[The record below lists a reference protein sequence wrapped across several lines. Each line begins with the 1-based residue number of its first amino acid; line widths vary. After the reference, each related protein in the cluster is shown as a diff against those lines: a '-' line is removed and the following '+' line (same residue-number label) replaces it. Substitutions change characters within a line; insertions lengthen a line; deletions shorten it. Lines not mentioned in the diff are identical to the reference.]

1 MNNDRRESVDLDVGG
16 HPKHTFDQGRLGAGS
31 VPEKKPSASSNSSQP
46 VPGRLPFVAHQQA
59 PGGYRQ
65 TQDAML
71 NGRAQARAR
80 SHRTCDWIVV
90 TASPSIPTEFGGGMP
105 AARLRNSS
113 RNPTGGPAF
122 GTDRLRTPRLRRANP
137 GLSMTPIITPA
148 TRRASFAIGNEQAAK
163 RVVDLLNESFFE
175 GQAAIAA
182 FEGAGGR
189 WEITVHFAE
198 APDEGSIR
206 EMVGLAAGDDIARDV
221 AFDTVDAKDW
231 VKATLEELVPVRAG
245 RFVVHGRH
253 DRARV
258 PPNKL
263 GIEIEAALAFGTGHH
278 GTTRGC
284 LLLLDEVLKATVR
297 PRARSGHRHRGAR
310 HRGGEGAAHRGA
322 RERYRS
328 ALGARGGGKRETE
341 RYGRSGRDDPRHRLL
356 GAEFAQRAPF
366 DLVLANILA
375 NPLRQM
381 ATPMARHLAPSA
393 LVILSG
399 LLPHQASP
407 VVAAYRA
414 RGLIVVQQLN
424 IEGWSSLLLRKAG

>member
-1 MNNDRRESVDLDVGG
+1 
-16 HPKHTFDQGRLGAGS
+16 
-31 VPEKKPSASSNSSQP
+31 
-46 VPGRLPFVAHQQA
+46 
-59 PGGYRQ
+59 
-65 TQDAML
+65 
-71 NGRAQARAR
+71 
-80 SHRTCDWIVV
+80 
-90 TASPSIPTEFGGGMP
+90 
-105 AARLRNSS
+105 
-113 RNPTGGPAF
+113 
-122 GTDRLRTPRLRRANP
+122 
-137 GLSMTPIITPA
+137 MTPIITPA

-206 EMVGLAAGDDIARDV
+206 ELVGLAAGDDIARDV

-284 LLLLDEVLKATVR
+284 LLLLDEVLKAYR
-297 PRARSGHRHRGAR
+297 PRRVLDLGTGT
-310 HRGGEGAAHRGA
+310 GVLGIAAA
-322 RERYRS
+322 K
-328 ALGARGGGKRETE
+328 ALRIDVLASDIDPLSVRVARGKRQTQ
-341 RYGRSGRDDPRHRLL
+341 RYGRSGAGDPRHRLL
-356 GAEFAQRAPF
+356 GAAIRAART
-366 DLVLANILA
+366 VRSRAGEHSRQSVAANGNA
-375 NPLRQM
+375 DG
-381 ATPMARHLAPSA
+381 APSGTIGA
-393 LVILSG
+393 GHSIRAAAASGQPRRRRLS
-399 LLPHQASP
+399 
-407 VVAAYRA
+407 RA
-414 RGLIVVQQLN
+414 RTDPGATTQYRRLEQPAVAQGRVKAQSDTGYWRRANTFFSSRRARLTRFSTNRSKICTMTPRCFFLIDGIGPRRAGGEIFSNV
-424 IEGWSSLLLRKAG
+424 KAGMVYPLVVELKHSWNSPRLH